1 VILRVSPRIAVPEEE
16 LRALIHEGFRGV
28 GKDDVE
34 VQVVANRSRWVF
46 SGKAW
51 PELPVR
57 RATSVRTR
65 YLVEIS
71 MPRRPSP
78 EGFPYRWKYPRL
90 KTAPK
95 LEAATWQ
102 ERFVALAAHEAYHV
116 RQFRL
121 GMRKSEVV
129 AERWAGRALE
139 RFRAGQRGREISTT
153 TGRWSDPRT
162 ISSSNGTRAASSSRS
177 RVRKT

>member
-1 VILRVSPRIAVPEEE
+1 VILRIGPRVTVPEEE
-16 LRALIHEGFRGV
+16 LRTLIREGFRGV

-34 VQVVANRSRWVF
+34 VHVVGNRSRWTF
-46 SGKAW
+46 SGRAW
-51 PELPVR
+51 PELPTR
-57 RATSVRTR
+57 RATSPKTR

-71 MPRRPSP
+71 MPRRPSA

-90 KTAPK
+90 KTAPR
-95 LEAATWQ
+95 LEAVNWE
-102 ERFVALAAHEAYHV
+102 ERLVALAGHEAYHV

-121 GMRKSEVV
+121 GMRKSEVA
-129 AERWAGRALE
+129 AERWAARVLE

-153 TGRWSDPRT
+153 TGRWSDAWA
-162 ISSSNGTRAASSSRS
+162 ISSSNGTRAERTSRS